1 MSCAGRIRPNDKNH
15 GIMKTRI
22 NLDELHAQLCT
33 ALETEQGAI
42 RIYETAWM
50 HAATPAL
57 RHRCE
62 RALDEARRNEA
73 ALVSILT
80 ELGFDPAA
88 EGSCRRA
95 VRNVGEAL
103 AAAMQRPG
111 DRRQDVVA
119 ECVALADRRER
130 ANWELF
136 GQLLAPNRGTP
147 ARMPAPRRARSHD
160 WMHAAAHVR
169 VDRAAARKSRPAA
182 VA

>member
-1 MSCAGRIRPNDKNH
+1 
-15 GIMKTRI
+15 MKTRI
-22 NLDELHAQLCT
+22 DLDELHAQLCN

-42 RIYETAWM
+42 RIYETARI
-50 HAATPAL
+50 HAASPSL
-57 RHRCE
+57 QQRCG

-73 ALVSILT
+73 ALLSILH
-80 ELGFDPAA
+80 ELGFDAGA
-88 EGSCRRA
+88 EGPCRRA

-111 DRRQDVVA
+111 ERRQDVVA

-136 GQLLAPNRGTP
+136 GQLLSPSRDHARPAATHARRG
-147 ARMPAPRRARSHD
+147 RAHD

-169 VDRAAARKSRPAA
+169 VDRSAPRTPRVAAA
-182 VA
+182 

>member
-1 MSCAGRIRPNDKNH
+1 
-15 GIMKTRI
+15 MKTRI
-22 NLDELHAQLCT
+22 DLDELHAQLCN

-73 ALVSILT
+73 ALVSIFT
-80 ELGFDPAA
+80 ELGFDSTADGA
-88 EGSCRRA
+88 CRRA

-111 DRRQDVVA
+111 ERRQDVVA

-136 GQLLAPNRGTP
+136 GQLLAPNRGAASRPPVTH
-147 ARMPAPRRARSHD
+147 ARRARSNE

-169 VDRAAARKSRPAA
+169 VDRSTPRRAGSTALA
-182 VA
+182 